1 MTEEQ
6 MQSAVAIWFWNTFP
20 DYRRMLFHVDNNS
33 QNSIIGARKQAL
45 GVCKGPSDFV
55 LILFMGKVCFIEFKT
70 ESGSQSPEQKD
81 FQSKVE
87 ARGHEYKIVRSVATA
102 QNFILQKLTQDGE

>member
-6 MQSAVAIWFWNTFP
+6 MQSEVAIWFWNTFP

-33 QNSIIGARKQAL
+33 VNSIVGARKKSL

-55 LILFMGKVCFIEFKT
+55 LVLGKGKVCFIEFKT
-70 ESGSQSPEQKD
+70 DIGVQSPEQKD
-81 FQSKVE
+81 FEQKVIE
-87 ARGHEYKIVRSVATA
+87 RGHEYKIVRTVEKAK
-102 QNFILQKLTQDGE
+102 NLILQKLTQDGE